1 MEIWVLSLWCSKTQQ
16 VLVHFEKGFVKH
28 SVNEESNVCECY
40 HKRLLVLYDN
50 DDCFDKWYPMP
61 FIDGC
66 PTMYLHHIFMSN
78 SDRMLM

>member
-1 MEIWVLSLWCSKTQQ
+1 MGVISVMFEITTSSFLFWERV
-16 VLVHFEKGFVKH
+16 VKH
-28 SVNEESNVCECY
+28 SVNEESNLCECY
-40 HKRLLVLYDN
+40 HKGLFVLYDN

-78 SDRMLM
+78 SDRILI